1 MIRSASILLI
11 FAGLT
16 AVVGAQGP
24 KSGLT
29 AAQQQQLFQRNRS
42 MIQSL
47 VDSTVDMSSVHS
59 GNALERAKT
68 YRKVIVEFQRE
79 LGSAADSSDATRI
92 AELGNH
98 LDTLMRQG
106 MAPSLKKADQQI
118 GGPTG
123 SGYKDLIELRDRTV
137 ELVDWLQGK
146 ARNQWADTPEVR
158 EVIRKLELS
167 KKELNNSV
175 STP

>member
-11 FAGLT
+11 AAALT

-29 AAQQQQLFQRNRS
+29 ASQQRQLFQRNRS

-47 VDSTVDMSSVHS
+47 VDSTVDMSNQS
-59 GNALERAKT
+59 GDYLQRAKT

-79 LGSAADSSDATRI
+79 LGSAAESSDATRI

-106 MAPSLKKADQQI
+106 MAPSLKAAQQQI
-118 GGPTG
+118 GPRGTG
-123 SGYKDLIELRDRTV
+123 QKDLYELRDRTV
-137 ELVDWLQGK
+137 ELVDWLQDK

-158 EVIRKLELS
+158 EVIQKLELS
-167 KKELNNSV
+167 KKELSGSV
-175 STP
+175 TP